1 MFKNKKTTFIV
12 AAILIIAIAV
22 GAWLL
27 LGNNKENDG
36 AQSSNGSANV
46 SNEGDQTSNGGAT
59 VSDEGGT
66 KSLTQTYYIY
76 DTVVNIKVFGDNATQ
91 KNMDD
96 IQAMLERMDLELSR
110 TKEGGE
116 VYAINQAAG
125 KNPVAVSDETLD
137 VVKQSLKYA
146 EEMDGLFDPTIG
158 PLVDLWN
165 IGNGG
170 ESVPPEADIEAARAL
185 TNYKDVI
192 IDDAAKTVMLAK
204 EGMVLDLGGIGKGY
218 AADRVA
224 DYLKEQ
230 GLDSAMIN
238 LGGSSIIA
246 LGNKPNGSQWNIGL
260 QDPDQSR
267 GTQLG
272 TIKISD
278 EVIDASG
285 VYERFFIQDGVRY
298 HHILDPRTGFPSQN
312 GLKSLTIMSPN
323 ATDADALSTGVFL
336 MGIEDGMKYLDSLP
350 ENVEAFFIT
359 DDNKI
364 YATSGLKDRLQ
375 LTDPTYE
382 FAE

>member
-1 MFKNKKTTFIV
+1 MFKNKKTTLILVALVIIIV
-12 AAILIIAIAV
+12 AVAGIWMLT
-22 GAWLL
+22 
-27 LGNNKENDG
+27 GNKDKDDASTSDTSGGEK
-36 AQSSNGSANV
+36 V
-46 SNEGDQTSNGGAT
+46 SEQ
-59 VSDEGGT
+59 GGT
-66 KSLTQTYYIY
+66 KSLEQTFYIY
-76 DTVVNIKVFGDNATQ
+76 NTVVNIKVFGDHAEQ

-96 IQAMLERMDLELSR
+96 IQAMLERMDIEFSR
-110 TKEGGE
+110 TKENGE
-116 VYAINQAAG
+116 IYAVNQAAG
-125 KNPVAVSDETLD
+125 KEAVTVSDETLD
-137 VVKQSLKYA
+137 IVKLSIKYA

-158 PLVDLWN
+158 PLVDLWD

-170 ESVPPEADIEAARAL
+170 KQVPPQANIEHAKSL
-185 TNYKDVI
+185 INYKDI
-192 IDDAAKTVMLAK
+192 IVDEAAKTVMLAK
-204 EGMVLDLGGIGKGY
+204 EGMVLDMGGIGKGY
-218 AADRVA
+218 AADRIA

-246 LGNKPNGSQWNIGL
+246 LGNKPNGSPWNIGL
-260 QDPDQSR
+260 QDPDQRR

-285 VYERFFIQDGVRY
+285 IYERYFMQDNVRY

-312 GLKSLTIMSPN
+312 GLKSITIMSPN

-336 MGIEDGMKYLDSLP
+336 MGLEEGMAYLEALP
-350 ENVEAFFIT
+350 EDVEAFFIT

-364 YATSGLKDRLQ
+364 YATSGIRERLQ
-375 LTDPTYE
+375 LTDPTYS

>member
-1 MFKNKKTTFIV
+1 MFKNKKAT
-12 AAILIIAIAV
+12 LIIAVIVIVIIAV
-22 GAWLL
+22 GAWLMIS
-27 LGNNKENDG
+27 NKDDKPAE
-36 AQSSNGSANV
+36 SS
-46 SNEGDQTSNGGAT
+46 GGAVAT
-59 VSDEGGT
+59 GKGET
-66 KSLTQTYYIY
+66 KSLSQTFYIY
-76 DTVVNIKVFGDNATQ
+76 DTVVNIKVFGDKVAQ
-91 KNMDD
+91 QNMDD
-96 IQAMLERMDLELSR
+96 IQSMLERMDKQFSR

-116 VYAINQAAG
+116 VYAVNQAAG
-125 KNPVAVSDETLD
+125 KEAVVVSDETLD
-137 VVKQSLKYA
+137 IVKQSVQYA

-158 PLVDLWN
+158 PLIDLWN
-165 IGNGG
+165 IGSGG
-170 ESVPPEADIEAARAL
+170 DKVPDQADIDKATSL

-218 AADRVA
+218 AADRIA

-230 GLDSAMIN
+230 GLNSAMIN

-246 LGNKPNGSQWNIGL
+246 LGTKPNGAEWNIGL

-267 GTQLG
+267 GSQLG
-272 TIKISD
+272 TIKITD

-285 VYERFFIQDGVRY
+285 VYERYFMQDNVRY
-298 HHILDPRTGFPSQN
+298 HHILDPRTGYPSQN

-336 MGIEDGMKYLDSLP
+336 MGLEEGMKYLESLP
-350 ENVEAFFIT
+350 EDVEAFFIS

-364 YATSGLKDRLQ
+364 YATSGIKERLQ
-375 LTDPTYE
+375 LTDPTYS

>member
-1 MFKNKKTTFIV
+1 MFKNKKTTLIL
-12 AAILIIAIAV
+12 AAIVIIIAVAV
-22 GAWLL
+22 GAWMLL
-27 LGNNKENDG
+27 NNKENENTQASNDG
-36 AQSSNGSANV
+36 QNV
-46 SNEGDQTSNGGAT
+46 TQ
-59 VSDEGGT
+59 VSTDGGT
-66 KSLTQTYYIY
+66 RSMSQTFYIY
-76 DTVVNIKVFGDNATQ
+76 DTVVNIKVFGDTVAQ

-96 IQAMLERMDLELSR
+96 ILHLLERLDIALSR

-116 VYAINQAAG
+116 VYAVNQAAG
-125 KNPVAVSDETLD
+125 KEAVVVSDDTLD

-146 EEMDGLFDPTIG
+146 EEMNGLFDPTIG

-165 IGNGG
+165 IGSGG
-170 ESVPPEADIEAARAL
+170 EKVPPQADIDKTKAL
-185 TNYKDVI
+185 TNYKNVI
-192 IDDAAKTVMLAK
+192 IDEAAKTVKLTQ

-224 DYLKEQ
+224 DYLKAE

-246 LGNKPNGSQWNIGL
+246 LGTKPDGAPWNIGL

-272 TIKISD
+272 TIKVSD

-285 VYERFFIQDGVRY
+285 VYERFFIQDEVRY

-312 GLKSLTIMSPN
+312 GLKSITIMSPN

-336 MGIEDGMKYLDSLP
+336 MGLEEGMKYLESLP
-350 ENVEAFFIT
+350 EAIEAFFIT

-364 YATSGLKDRLQ
+364 YATSGIRERLQ
-375 LTDPTYE
+375 LTDPTYS
-382 FAE
+382 FGN

>member
-1 MFKNKKTTFIV
+1 MFKNKKS
-12 AAILIIAIAV
+12 ALILLTLVLASALAV
-22 GAWLL
+22 TAC
-27 LGNNKENDG
+27 
-36 AQSSNGSANV
+36 SSNKNNSSSPAETASGAKV
-46 SNEGDQTSNGGAT
+46 STD
-59 VSDEGGT
+59 GGT
-66 KSLTQTYYIY
+66 KSLEQTFYIY
-76 DTVVNIKVFGDNATQ
+76 DTVVNIKVFGDNVTQ
-91 KNMDD
+91 KNMDH
-96 IQAMLERMDLELSR
+96 IQQMLERMDKEFSR
-110 TKEGGE
+110 TKQDGE
-116 VYAINQAAG
+116 LYAVNQAAG
-125 KNPVAVSDETLD
+125 KEAVAVSDETLD
-137 VVKQSLKYA
+137 IVKQSLKYA
-146 EEMDGLFDPTIG
+146 EEMNGLFDPTIG

-170 ESVPPEADIEAARAL
+170 DHVPPQAEIDKAKAL

-192 IDDAAKTVMLAK
+192 VDDKAKTVKLAK
-204 EGMVLDLGGIGKGY
+204 EGMVLDMGGIGKGY
-218 AADRVA
+218 AADRIA

-246 LGNKPNGSQWNIGL
+246 LGNKPNGSPWNIGL

-285 VYERFFIQDGVRY
+285 VYERFFMQDGVRY

-312 GLKSLTIMSPN
+312 GLKSITIMSPN

-336 MGIEDGMKYLDSLP
+336 MGLEDGMKYLESLP
-350 ENVEAFFIT
+350 EKVDAFFIT

-364 YATSGLKDRLQ
+364 YATSGLRDRLQ
-375 LTDPTYE
+375 LTDPTYT
-382 FAE
+382 FAN

>member
-1 MFKNKKTTFIV
+1 MFKNKKMLLILAAVIIVIALAVAGVWKLTSSGSGEAGTTTT
-12 AAILIIAIAV
+12 
-22 GAWLL
+22 
-27 LGNNKENDG
+27 E
-36 AQSSNGSANV
+36 
-46 SNEGDQTSNGGAT
+46 TPGGAK
-59 VSDEGGT
+59 VSETDGT
-66 KSLTQTYYIY
+66 KSLEQTFYIY
-76 DTVVNIKVFGDNATQ
+76 DTVVTIKVFGNNAEQ

-96 IQAMLERMDLELSR
+96 IQAMLERMDVQFSR
-110 TKEGGE
+110 TKENGE
-116 VYAINQAAG
+116 IYAVNQAAG
-125 KNPVAVSDETLD
+125 KEAVVVSDETLD
-137 VVKQSLKYA
+137 IIKLSIKYA
-146 EEMDGLFDPTIG
+146 EDMNGLYEPTIG

-170 ESVPPEADIEAARAL
+170 EQVPDQGAIDAAKSL
-185 TNYKDVI
+185 TNYKDII
-192 IDDAAKTVMLAK
+192 IDDAAKSVKLAK
-204 EGMVLDLGGIGKGY
+204 EGMILDMGGIGKGY
-218 AADRVA
+218 AADRIA

-246 LGNKPNGSQWNIGL
+246 LGNKPNGSPWNIGL
-260 QDPDQSR
+260 QDPDKNR

-272 TIKISD
+272 TIKITD

-285 VYERFFIQDGVRY
+285 VYERYFMQDGVRY

-336 MGIEDGMKYLDSLP
+336 MGVEEGMKYLESLP
-350 ENVEAFFIT
+350 EQVEAFFIT

-364 YATSGLKDRLQ
+364 HATSGIKERLQ
-375 LTDPTYE
+375 LTDPTYS

>member
-1 MFKNKKTTFIV
+1 MFKNKKATV
-12 AAILIIAIAV
+12 IIAVIIIVIIAV
-22 GAWLL
+22 GTWMI
-27 LGNNKENDG
+27 
-36 AQSSNGSANV
+36 V
-46 SNEGDQTSNGGAT
+46 SNKDDKAETSGGAT
-59 VSDEGGT
+59 VTGKGET
-66 KSLTQTYYIY
+66 KSLSQTFYIY
-76 DTVVNIKVFGDNATQ
+76 DTVVNIKVFGEKVAQ
-91 KNMDD
+91 QNMDD
-96 IQAMLERMDLELSR
+96 IQNMLERMDIEFSR

-116 VYAINQAAG
+116 VYAVNQAAG
-125 KNPVAVSDETLD
+125 KEAVVVSDETLD
-137 VVKQSLKYA
+137 IVKQSVQYA

-158 PLVDLWN
+158 PLIDLWN
-165 IGNGG
+165 IGSGG
-170 ESVPPEADIEAARAL
+170 VKVPAQADIDKAMSL

-192 IDDAAKTVMLAK
+192 IDDAAKTVKLTK

-218 AADRVA
+218 AADRIA

-246 LGNKPNGSQWNIGL
+246 LGNKPDGAEWNIGL

-285 VYERFFIQDGVRY
+285 VYERFFMQDNVRY
-298 HHILDPRTGFPSQN
+298 HHILDPRTGYPSQN

-336 MGIEDGMKYLDSLP
+336 MGLEEGMKYLESLP
-350 ENVEAFFIT
+350 EDVEAFFIS

-364 YATSGLKDRLQ
+364 YATSGIRERLQ
-375 LTDPTYE
+375 LTDPTYS
-382 FAE
+382 FAD

>member
-1 MFKNKKTTFIV
+1 MFKNKKTTLIL
-12 AAILIIAIAV
+12 AAIVIIAVAV
-22 GAWLL
+22 GAWMLL
-27 LGNNKENDG
+27 KDNGTKDQQ
-36 AQSSNGSANV
+36 ASNGEEN
-46 SNEGDQTSNGGAT
+46 GAT
-59 VSDEGGT
+59 ISTEGGT
-66 KSLTQTYYIY
+66 KSMAQTFYIY
-76 DTVVNIKVFGDNATQ
+76 DTVVNIKVFGESVAQ

-96 IQAMLERMDLELSR
+96 IQHMLEKMDLELSR

-116 VYAINQAAG
+116 VYAVNQAAG
-125 KNPVAVSDETLD
+125 KEAVVVSDDTLD
-137 VVKQSLKYA
+137 VVKQSIKYA

-165 IGNGG
+165 IGSGG
-170 ESVPPEADIEAARAL
+170 DHVPPQADIDKAKAL

-192 IDDAAKTVMLAK
+192 IDEAAKTIKLNK

-224 DYLKEQ
+224 DYLKAQ

-246 LGNKPNGSQWNIGL
+246 LGNKPDGSQWNIGL

-272 TIKISD
+272 TIKISN

-312 GLKSLTIMSPN
+312 GLKSITIMSPN

-336 MGIEDGMKYLDSLP
+336 MGLEDGMKYLESLP
-350 ENVEAFFIT
+350 EDIEAFFIT

-364 YATSGLKDRLQ
+364 YATSGIRERLQ
-375 LTDPTYE
+375 LTDDTYS
-382 FAE
+382 FGN

>member
-1 MFKNKKTTFIV
+1 MFKNKKTTLIL
-12 AAILIIAIAV
+12 AAIVIIIAAV
-22 GAWLL
+22 GAWMLL
-27 LGNNKENDG
+27 NNKDNENTQAANDDQNV
-36 AQSSNGSANV
+36 AQV
-46 SNEGDQTSNGGAT
+46 STD
-59 VSDEGGT
+59 GGT
-66 KSLTQTYYIY
+66 RSMSQTFYIY
-76 DTVVNIKVFGDNATQ
+76 DTVVNIKVFGDTVAQ

-96 IQAMLERMDLELSR
+96 ILHLLEKLDLQLSR

-116 VYAINQAAG
+116 VYAVNQAAG
-125 KNPVAVSDETLD
+125 KEAVVVSDDTLD

-146 EEMDGLFDPTIG
+146 VEMNGLFDPTIG

-165 IGNGG
+165 IGSGG
-170 ESVPPEADIEAARAL
+170 EKVPPQADIDKAKAL

-192 IDDAAKTVMLAK
+192 IDEAAKTVKLAK

-224 DYLKEQ
+224 DYLKAQ

-246 LGNKPNGSQWNIGL
+246 LGTKPDGAQWNIGL

-272 TIKISD
+272 TIKITD

-285 VYERFFIQDGVRY
+285 VYERFFIQDEVRY

-312 GLKSLTIMSPN
+312 GLKSITIMSPN

-336 MGIEDGMKYLDSLP
+336 MGLEEGMQYLESLP
-350 ENVEAFFIT
+350 EKIEAFFIT

-364 YATSGLKDRLQ
+364 YATPGIRERLQ
-375 LTDPTYE
+375 LTDPTYS
-382 FAE
+382 FGN